1 MTSLQIKKMKL
12 SHKYSVFYR
21 LLGIFSPENALID
34 MFKLKKQKT
43 YIGLML
49 CFGLSIVSLFQQYFD
64 NEREKW
70 TFFIVPFF
78 IIFLGLLF
86 MWVIVFQ
93 FLKTSENNLTYKWQD
108 IAITFS
114 ISIIFLLLL
123 SILGFNIEEY
133 FFGEVEG
140 ITIQRYISIYIFR
153 GFFLFGL
160 VILFKY
166 LIDNREMRQLYF
178 NETQHLREANTRAQF
193 EILKQQINPHF
204 LFNALSTL
212 KSLIRLQDPNAETF
226 VMNLSD
232 VYRKLLQG
240 REKEFIRLQDE
251 MDIVESYLFMQK
263 MRFENNLKVETTI
276 HPEYEDAFL
285 PPFALQLLIENTI
298 KHNIISRAKPLTIR
312 IFTTDQ
318 KRIVVEN
325 TFQPKVT
332 KEESTGWGLSSLK
345 ERFNAFSQQPI
356 EIVQTA
362 TLYSVSLPFLMDK
375 VQ

>member
-1 MTSLQIKKMKL
+1 MES
-12 SHKYSVFYR
+12 SHKYNAAYR
-21 LLGIFSPENALID
+21 LIDIFSQKNALFD
-34 MFKLKKQKT
+34 MLKLKRQKT

-49 CFGLSIVSLFQQYFD
+49 CFGLSIISLVQQYFD
-64 NEREKW
+64 QDREKW
-70 TFFIVPFF
+70 TFFIIPFF
-78 IIFLGLLF
+78 VIFLGLLC
-86 MWVIVFQ
+86 MWFLVFQ
-93 FLKTSENNLTYKWQD
+93 FLKSKSEKPYMYRWRNVANLFL
-108 IAITFS
+108 ISVVALLVFS
-114 ISIIFLLLL
+114 V
-123 SILGFNIEEY
+123 LGFKLEEY

-140 ITIQRYISIYIFR
+140 ITLQRYISIYIFR

-212 KSLIRLQDPNAETF
+212 KSLIRLQDPNAEAF

-251 MDIVESYLFMQK
+251 MDIVQSYLFMQK
-263 MRFENNLKVETTI
+263 MRFEDNLNVETAI
-276 HPEYEDAFL
+276 EPQYQDAFL
-285 PPFALQLLIENTI
+285 PPFALQLLIENAI

-325 TFQPKVT
+325 TFQSKVT

-356 EIVQTA
+356 EIVQTNA
-362 TLYSVSLPFLMDK
+362 IFSVSLPFLMDK

>member
-1 MTSLQIKKMKL
+1 MKV
-12 SHKYSVFYR
+12 SHKYSAYYR
-21 LLGIFSPENALID
+21 LFSIFSQENTIFD
-34 MFKLKKQKT
+34 MLKIKRQTT
-43 YIGLML
+43 YIGLIL

-64 NEREKW
+64 DDRAKL
-70 TFFIVPFF
+70 TFFIVPFL
-78 IIFLGLLF
+78 IIFTGLLF
-86 MWVIVFQ
+86 MWGIVFR
-93 FLKTSENNLTYKWQD
+93 FLKPSKNVLSYKWK
-108 IAITFS
+108 AVTMTFS
-114 ISIIFLLLL
+114 ISILFLLLL
-123 SILGFNIEEY
+123 SVLGFKIENY
-133 FFGEVEG
+133 VFGEVEG
-140 ITIQRYISIYIFR
+140 ITFQRYIGIYIFR

-212 KSLIRLQDPNAETF
+212 KSLIRVQDPNAETF

-251 MDIVESYLFMQK
+251 MDIVQSYLYMQQ
-263 MRFENNLKVETTI
+263 MRFENNLKVETLI
-276 HPEYEDAFL
+276 HPQFEEAFL
-285 PPFALQLLIENTI
+285 PPFALQLLIENAI

-312 IFTTDQ
+312 IFTTEQ

-325 TFQPKVT
+325 TFQPKA
-332 KEESTGWGLSSLK
+332 KSGDSTGWGLSSLK
-345 ERFNAFSQQPI
+345 ERFNVFTQQPI
-356 EIVQTA
+356 EIIETDD
-362 TLYSVSLPFLMDK
+362 LFSVSLPFLLDPL
-375 VQ
+375 